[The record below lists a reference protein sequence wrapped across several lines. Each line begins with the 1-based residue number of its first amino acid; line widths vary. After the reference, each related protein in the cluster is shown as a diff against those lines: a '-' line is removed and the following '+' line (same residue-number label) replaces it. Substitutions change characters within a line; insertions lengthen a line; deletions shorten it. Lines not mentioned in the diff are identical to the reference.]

1 MSRYLV
7 VAHQT
12 ARSAELREQLCQI
25 AEDDEDAR
33 FVLVVPAAPVRHLL
47 VWEEGET
54 LEFARRCARDA
65 CAELAAAGLRM
76 AACRVGDG
84 DPLLAVADAV
94 ADHPD
99 CAAVIISTLSP
110 GVSRWLRLD
119 VINRARRLLRG
130 RRLIHAEVSNRTQV
144 A

>member
-1 MSRYLV
+1 MSKYLV

-25 AEDDEDAR
+25 AAADEDAR
-33 FVLVVPAAPVRHLL
+33 FVLVVPATPVPHLL

-65 CAELAAAGLRM
+65 CAELAAAGLTM
-76 AACRVGDG
+76 AGCRVGDG
-84 DPLLAVADAV
+84 DPLLALADAV
-94 ADHPD
+94 ADHLD
-99 CAAVIISTLSP
+99 CTAVVISTLPP

-119 VINRARRLLRG
+119 LINRARRLLRG
-130 RRLIHAEVSNRTQV
+130 RRLIHVV
-144 A
+144 ARDRSRVA

>member
-12 ARSAELREQLCQI
+12 ARSAELREQLCRI
-25 AEDDEDAR
+25 AAADEDAR
-33 FVLVVPAAPVRHLL
+33 FVLVVPATPIRHLL

-65 CAELAAAGLRM
+65 CAELSAAGLRM
-76 AACRVGDG
+76 AGCRVGDG

-99 CAAVIISTLSP
+99 CTAVIVSTLPP
-110 GVSRWLRLD
+110 GMSRWLRLNL
-119 VINRARRLLRG
+119 INRARRLLRG
-130 RRLIHAEVSNRTQV
+130 RRLIHVV
-144 A
+144 ASDRSHVA